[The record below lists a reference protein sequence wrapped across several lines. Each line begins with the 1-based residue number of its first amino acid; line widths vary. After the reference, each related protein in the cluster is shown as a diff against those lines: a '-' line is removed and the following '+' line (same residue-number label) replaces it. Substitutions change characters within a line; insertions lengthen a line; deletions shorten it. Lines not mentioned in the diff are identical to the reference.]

1 MRARGKGR
9 ADPAEKSPRS
19 RAPPAL
25 LPPGV
30 PQPPRRD
37 SDTRPLSQTL
47 ARPCLSQGPAPCLWA
62 REGHDP
68 RAITSP
74 KPNKARARSLPAFQP
89 CHPLSSL
96 IIKRPS
102 RAEGLSQLPSQGWAA
117 VTVCPSFMQGHTQS
131 RDPRLYLQSALSL
144 APTSPR
150 SLHHLHLHPQS

>member
-9 ADPAEKSPRS
+9 ADPTEKSPCS

-30 PQPPRRD
+30 PQPPQRD

-102 RAEGLSQLPSQGWAA
+102 RAEGLSQLPKAPPQFAVSPQGSRLLR
-117 VTVCPSFMQGHTQS
+117 VRQS
-131 RDPRLYLQSALSL
+131 LGFCGFNV
-144 APTSPR
+144 APTEAPLPPTPSPGPER
-150 SLHHLHLHPQS
+150 VP

>member
-1 MRARGKGR
+1 MRARGKGELTPR
-9 ADPAEKSPRS
+9 KSPRS
-19 RAPPAL
+19 EHPRPL

-37 SDTRPLSQTL
+37 SDTGHCHRPWPE
-47 ARPCLSQGPAPCLWA
+47 PCLSQGPVYGL
-62 REGHDP
+62 RGHDP

-102 RAEGLSQLPSQGWAA
+102 RAEGSGASCPPRGGQG
-117 VTVCPSFMQGHTQS
+117 
-131 RDPRLYLQSALSL
+131 
-144 APTSPR
+144 
-150 SLHHLHLHPQS
+150 